1 MTRMTADPFSGAR
14 RSTER
19 ASRVWNL
26 HALGGSSAAT
36 HERFWSQP
44 TSFGVSNTMKKHVLV
59 LAMAAVMVA
68 ACGKKEEPAPAPA
81 PAPVATAPAPA
92 PAPAGPVLDDE
103 KVLNVYNWPDYIT
116 ETLIADFEKEYGV
129 KVNYDTFE
137 NNEALHAKLV
147 AGNSGYDIVI
157 PTAGFAKKQIDGG
170 LYQPIDKSKLTNYG
184 NLDPDFMAKIAGVDP
199 ENKHLV
205 PWAWGFTTVGINK
218 QKVEKALG
226 GMAMP
231 ENAWDLV
238 FKPEYSSKLRSCGIA
253 YLDSPSEILPVALHY
268 VGKPPY
274 SENPED
280 FKAAREM
287 LMKVRK
293 DVRLFSS
300 TMIDDIASGKACAFI
315 GWSGDI
321 NIAADRVKETGGKDE
336 IVPLLPTGGGLVFID
351 TMAIPKDAK
360 HVNNAHVFID
370 FYLRAANAAAM
381 ANEMNYPTGNKAA
394 LPDIKDEVKSNNTI
408 FLGPEDTA
416 RLIPTGGFS
425 NEASGVVNDTYNAFK
440 RGK

>member
-1 MTRMTADPFSGAR
+1 M
-14 RSTER
+14 
-19 ASRVWNL
+19 
-26 HALGGSSAAT
+26 
-36 HERFWSQP
+36 
-44 TSFGVSNTMKKHVLV
+44 MKKHVLALAIAAIV
-59 LAMAAVMVA
+59 LA
-68 ACGKKEEPAPAPA
+68 ACGKKEEPVATPAETTPVAAAPA
-81 PAPVATAPAPA
+81 
-92 PAPAGPVLDDE
+92 APAGPVLDEE

-116 ETLIADFEKEYGV
+116 ETMVADFEKEFGI

-157 PTAGFAKKQIDGG
+157 PTAGFAKKQVDGG
-170 LYQPIDKSKLTNYG
+170 LYQPIDKSKITNYG
-184 NLDPDFMAKIAGVDP
+184 NLDTEFMAKIAGVDP

-226 GMAMP
+226 GMPMP

-238 FKPEYSSKLRSCGIA
+238 FNPEYSSKLKSCGIA

-268 VGKPPY
+268 VGKPAY
-274 SENPED
+274 SEDPAD
-280 FKAAREM
+280 FKLAGEM
-287 LMKVRK
+287 LAKVRP

-300 TMIDDIASGKACAFI
+300 TMIDDIAGGKACAFV

-321 NIAADRVKETGGKDE
+321 NIAADRVKEMGGAEE

-351 TMAIPKDAK
+351 TMAIPADAK
-360 HVNNAHVFID
+360 HVNNAHAFID
-370 FYLRAANAAAM
+370 FYLRAENGAAM

-394 LPDIKDEVKSNNTI
+394 LPMIKDEVKENKTI
-408 FLGPEDTA
+408 FLSDEDTA
-416 RLIPTGGFS
+416 RLIATGGFS
-425 NEASGVVNDTYNAFK
+425 NEISGTLNDTYNAFK

>member
-1 MTRMTADPFSGAR
+1 
-14 RSTER
+14 
-19 ASRVWNL
+19 
-26 HALGGSSAAT
+26 
-36 HERFWSQP
+36 
-44 TSFGVSNTMKKHVLV
+44 
-59 LAMAAVMVA
+59 
-68 ACGKKEEPAPAPA
+68 
-81 PAPVATAPAPA
+81 
-92 PAPAGPVLDDE
+92 
-103 KVLNVYNWPDYIT
+103 
-116 ETLIADFEKEYGV
+116 
-129 KVNYDTFE
+129 
-137 NNEALHAKLV
+137 
-147 AGNSGYDIVI
+147 
-157 PTAGFAKKQIDGG
+157 
-170 LYQPIDKSKLTNYG
+170 
-184 NLDPDFMAKIAGVDP
+184 
-199 ENKHLV
+199 
-205 PWAWGFTTVGINK
+205 
-218 QKVEKALG
+218 
-226 GMAMP
+226 
-231 ENAWDLV
+231 
-238 FKPEYSSKLRSCGIA
+238 
-253 YLDSPSEILPVALHY
+253 
-268 VGKPPY
+268 
-274 SENPED
+274 
-280 FKAAREM
+280 M

-416 RLIPTGGFS
+416 RLIATGGFS
-425 NEASGVVNDTYNAFK
+425 NEISGTLNDTYNAFK

>member
-1 MTRMTADPFSGAR
+1 M
-14 RSTER
+14 
-19 ASRVWNL
+19 
-26 HALGGSSAAT
+26 
-36 HERFWSQP
+36 
-44 TSFGVSNTMKKHVLV
+44 MKKHVLALAIAAIV
-59 LAMAAVMVA
+59 LA
-68 ACGKKEEPAPAPA
+68 ACGKKEEPVATPAETTPVAAAPAA
-81 PAPVATAPAPA
+81 PT
-92 PAPAGPVLDDE
+92 GPVLDEE

-116 ETLIADFEKEYGV
+116 ETMIADFEKEFGI

-157 PTAGFAKKQIDGG
+157 PTAGFAKKQVDGG
-170 LYQPIDKSKLTNYG
+170 LYQPIDKSKITNYG
-184 NLDPDFMAKIAGVDP
+184 NLDTEFMAKIAGVDP

-226 GMAMP
+226 GMPMP

-238 FKPEYSSKLRSCGIA
+238 FNPEYSSKLKSCGIA

-268 VGKPPY
+268 VGKPAY
-274 SENPED
+274 SEDPAD
-280 FKAAREM
+280 FKLAGEM
-287 LMKVRK
+287 LAKVRP

-300 TMIDDIASGKACAFI
+300 TMIDDIAGGKACAFV

-321 NIAADRVKETGGKDE
+321 NIAADRVKETGGTDE

-351 TMAIPKDAK
+351 TMAIPADAK
-360 HVNNAHVFID
+360 HVNNAHAFID
-370 FYLRAANAAAM
+370 FYLRAENGAAM

-394 LPDIKDEVKSNNTI
+394 LPMIKDEVKENKTI
-408 FLGPEDTA
+408 FLSDEDTA
-416 RLIPTGGFS
+416 RLIATGGFS
-425 NEASGVVNDTYNAFK
+425 NDIAGTLNDTYNAFK

>member
-1 MTRMTADPFSGAR
+1 
-14 RSTER
+14 
-19 ASRVWNL
+19 
-26 HALGGSSAAT
+26 
-36 HERFWSQP
+36 
-44 TSFGVSNTMKKHVLV
+44 MKKQV
-59 LAMAAVMVA
+59 LALAIAAVLLA
-68 ACGKKEEPAPAPA
+68 ACGKKEEAAPA
-81 PAPVATAPAPA
+81 APVATAPAPA
-92 PAPAGPVLDDE
+92 VEPAQPAGPVLDEE
-103 KVLNVYNWPDYIT
+103 KTLNIYNWPDYIP
-116 ETLIADFEKEYGV
+116 EGMIAAFEQEFGI
-129 KVNYDTFE
+129 KVNYNTFE

-170 LYQPIDKSKLTNYG
+170 LYQPIDKSKLTNYA
-184 NLDPDFMAKIAGVDP
+184 NLDADFMAKIAGVDP

-226 GMAMP
+226 GMPMP

-238 FKPEYSSKLRSCGIA
+238 FNPEYSSKLKSCGIA

-268 VGKPPY
+268 VGKPAY
-274 SENPED
+274 SEDPAD
-280 FKAAREM
+280 FKLAGEM
-287 LMKVRK
+287 LAKVRK

-300 TMIDDIASGKACAFI
+300 TMIDDIASGKACAFV

-321 NIAADRVKETGGKDE
+321 NIAADRVKETGGTDE

-360 HVNNAHVFID
+360 HVNNAHAFMD
-370 FYLRAANAAAM
+370 FYLRGANGALM

-394 LPDIKDEVKSNNTI
+394 LADIKDEVKGNATI

-416 RLIPTGGFS
+416 RLIATGGYS
-425 NEASGVVNDTYNAFK
+425 NEIAGTLNDTYNAFK

>member
-1 MTRMTADPFSGAR
+1 
-14 RSTER
+14 
-19 ASRVWNL
+19 
-26 HALGGSSAAT
+26 
-36 HERFWSQP
+36 
-44 TSFGVSNTMKKHVLV
+44 MKKHVLV

-68 ACGKKEEPAPAPA
+68 ACGKKEEAAPAPA

-103 KVLNVYNWPDYIT
+103 KVLNIYNWPDYIT
-116 ETLIADFEKEYGV
+116 ETMIADFEKEYGI

-170 LYQPIDKSKLTNYG
+170 LYQPIDKSRLTNYG
-184 NLDPDFMAKIAGVDP
+184 NLDPDFMSKIAGVDP

-268 VGKPPY
+268 VGKPAY

-280 FKAAREM
+280 FKAALDM

-370 FYLRAANAAAM
+370 YYLRAANAAAM

-394 LPDIKDEVKSNNTI
+394 LADIKDEVKNNNTI

-425 NEASGVVNDTYNAFK
+425 NEISGVLNDTYNAFK